1 MERMTQTIRSCFLV
15 CILSTPFLV
24 AQSEQDIEKR
34 IEGLISLA
42 RGLNFEQ
49 AVQEAARLVT
59 DHPHSYEAHM
69 AAFQTNFG
77 AFRHRPDG
85 PNSARYLETAL
96 KRLNFSRRIAPH
108 SYEAWELSLSFWNP
122 ARLNPRPKN
131 PEAEGFLSQAEGL
144 LVGGETQKAIEALHQ
159 VINLE
164 ATYAPA
170 YAHLGEI
177 YFSAREYDEA
187 LRFSR
192 AAADREPDDPVG
204 FLLLARTYAMLGEGE
219 ETMGNLILSLKADPG
234 YPPTWQLMTLL
245 DLGGAHIQHMALHF
259 PKPVLWVIDQAIE
272 EPTDEDLQQVS
283 EVTRPAW
290 KAYINTKVR
299 WRKFAFQRR
308 NPKFKV
314 YRYTFR
320 EELTAITDML
330 VIWKEIRASTP
341 KTEDLLLD
349 QWLEA
354 SQAGA
359 LDAAVFVDLFMEQFR
374 HDFTMWK
381 LENPDKFEEY
391 FYKFVLPRTSSRGS
405 KPVG

>member
-1 MERMTQTIRSCFLV
+1 
-15 CILSTPFLV
+15 
-24 AQSEQDIEKR
+24 
-34 IEGLISLA
+34 
-42 RGLNFEQ
+42 
-49 AVQEAARLVT
+49 
-59 DHPHSYEAHM
+59 
-69 AAFQTNFG
+69 
-77 AFRHRPDG
+77 
-85 PNSARYLETAL
+85 
-96 KRLNFSRRIAPH
+96 
-108 SYEAWELSLSFWNP
+108 
-122 ARLNPRPKN
+122 
-131 PEAEGFLSQAEGL
+131 
-144 LVGGETQKAIEALHQ
+144 VGGETQKAIEALHQ

-245 DLGGAHIQHMALHF
+245 DLGGTHIQHMALHF

>member
-1 MERMTQTIRSCFLV
+1 MMRRIRSFFLLTL
-15 CILSTPFLV
+15 LSAPLLV

-34 IEGLISLA
+34 IEGLMSLV
-42 RGLNFEQ
+42 RGLQFEQ
-49 AVQEAARLVT
+49 AVTEASQLVA
-59 DHPHSYEAHM
+59 DHPHSYEAQM

-77 AFRHRPDG
+77 AFRYRPDA
-85 PNSARYLETAL
+85 PNSAQYLETAL
-96 KRLNFSRRIAPH
+96 RRLNFSRRVAPH

-122 ARLNPRPKN
+122 ARLDPRPKN
-131 PEAEGFLSQAEGL
+131 PEAEGFLSQAEDF
-144 LVGGETQKAIEALHQ
+144 LVGGEPEKAIEALKQ

-170 YAHLGEI
+170 YAHLGEL
-177 YFSAREYDEA
+177 YFGAREYDEA
-187 LRFSR
+187 LRFSK
-192 AAADREPDDPVG
+192 AAAERDPNDPVG
-204 FLLLARTYAMLGEGE
+204 FLLVARSYAMMGEGE
-219 ETMGNLILSLKADPG
+219 EAMGNLILSLKADPG
-234 YPPTWQLMTLL
+234 YPPTWQLITQL
-245 DLGGAHIQHMALHF
+245 DIGGAGVEHMALHF
-259 PKPVLWVIDQAIE
+259 PKPVLWVIDQEIE
-272 EPTDEDLQQVS
+272 EPTDEDLQQIS
-283 EVTRPAW
+283 EVTRPSW

-299 WRKFAFQRR
+299 WRKFTFQRR
-308 NPKFKV
+308 NPQFKV

-330 VIWKEIRASTP
+330 VIWKETRASNP
-341 KTEDLLLD
+341 EAEDLLLD

-391 FYKFVLPRTSSRGS
+391 FYKFLLPRASSRGS
-405 KPVG
+405 RPAG

>member
-1 MERMTQTIRSCFLV
+1 MMHLIRSFFLLS
-15 CILSTPFLV
+15 ILSAPFLS

-34 IEGLISLA
+34 IEGLISLV
-42 RGLNFEQ
+42 RGLEFEQ
-49 AVQEAARLVT
+49 AITEASQLVA
-59 DHPHSYEAHM
+59 DHPHSYEAQM

-77 AFRHRPDG
+77 AFRYRPDG
-85 PNSARYLETAL
+85 PDSARYLETAL
-96 KRLNFSRRIAPH
+96 RRLNFSRRVAPH

-122 ARLNPRPKN
+122 AKLNPRPKT
-131 PEAEGFLSQAEGL
+131 PEAEGLLSQAEAF
-144 LVGGETQKAIEALHQ
+144 LVGGETQKAIEALKQ

-170 YAHLGEI
+170 YAHLGEL
-177 YFSAREYDEA
+177 YFGAQEYDEA

-192 AAADREPDDPVG
+192 EAADHDPDDPVG
-204 FLLLARTYAMLGEGE
+204 FLLVARSYAMLGEGE
-219 ETMGNLILSLKADPG
+219 EAMGNLILSLKADPG
-234 YPPTWQLMTLL
+234 YPPTWQLMTQL
-245 DLGGAHIQHMALHF
+245 DIGGAGVEHMALYF
-259 PKPVLWVIDQAIE
+259 PKPVLSVIDQEIE

-299 WRKFAFQRR
+299 WRKFTFQRR
-308 NPKFKV
+308 NPQFKV

-330 VIWKEIRASTP
+330 VIWKEVRASTP
-341 KTEDLLLD
+341 EAEDVLLD

-359 LDAAVFVDLFMEQFR
+359 LDAAVFIDLFMEQFR

-391 FYKFVLPRTSSRGS
+391 FYKFVLPRASRRENRPAG
-405 KPVG
+405 

>member
-1 MERMTQTIRSCFLV
+1 MRKIQSFLLLS
-15 CILSTPFLV
+15 ILSTPFLV

-34 IEGLISLA
+34 IEGLISLV
-42 RGLNFEQ
+42 RELKFEQ
-49 AVQEAARLVT
+49 AVKEASQLVL

-77 AFRHRPDG
+77 AFRYRPDD
-85 PNSARYLETAL
+85 PNSAQYLETTL

-108 SYEAWELSLSFWNP
+108 SYEAWEFSLSFWNP
-122 ARLNPRPKN
+122 TRLNPRPESS
-131 PEAEGFLSQAEGL
+131 EAEGILLQAEDF
-144 LVGGETQKAIEALHQ
+144 LVGGETQKAVEALQQ

-177 YFSAREYDEA
+177 YFSARKYDEA
-187 LRFSR
+187 LKSSR
-192 AAADREPDDPVG
+192 AAADRDPDDPVG

-219 ETMGNLILSLKADPG
+219 EAMDNLILSLKADPG
-234 YPPTWQLMTLL
+234 YPPTWQLMTQL
-245 DLGGAHIQHMALHF
+245 DIGGANVEHMALHF
-259 PKPVLWVIDQAIE
+259 PKPVLWLIDQEIE
-272 EPTDEDLQQVS
+272 EPTDEDLQQVR

-299 WRKFAFQRR
+299 WRKVTFQRR
-308 NPKFKV
+308 NPQFKV

-320 EELTAITDML
+320 EELTAVTDML
-330 VIWKEIRASTP
+330 VIWKEVRASTP
-341 KTEDLLLD
+341 EAEDLLLD

-391 FYKFVLPRTSSRGS
+391 FHKFILPRASSRGS
-405 KPVG
+405 KPIG

>member
-1 MERMTQTIRSCFLV
+1 MMHLIRTFFLLS
-15 CILSTPFLV
+15 ILSAPVLV

-34 IEGLISLA
+34 IEGLISLV
-42 RGLNFEQ
+42 RGLEFEQ
-49 AVQEAARLVT
+49 AITEASQLVA
-59 DHPHSYEAHM
+59 DHPHSYEAQM

-77 AFRHRPDG
+77 AFRYRPDG
-85 PNSARYLETAL
+85 PDSARYLEGAL
-96 KRLNFSRRIAPH
+96 RRLNFSRRVAPH

-122 ARLNPRPKN
+122 GKLNPRPKT
-131 PEAEGFLSQAEGL
+131 PEAEGLLSQAEAF
-144 LVGGETQKAIEALHQ
+144 LVGGETQKAIEALKQ

-170 YAHLGEI
+170 YAHLGEL
-177 YFSAREYDEA
+177 YFGAKEYDEA
-187 LRFSR
+187 LKFSR
-192 AAADREPDDPVG
+192 EAADRDPDDPVG
-204 FLLLARTYAMLGEGE
+204 FLLVARSYAMLGEGE
-219 ETMGNLILSLKADPG
+219 EAMGNLILSLKADPG
-234 YPPTWQLMTLL
+234 YPPTWQLMTQL
-245 DLGGAHIQHMALHF
+245 DIGGAGVEHMALYF
-259 PKPVLWVIDQAIE
+259 PKSVLSVIDQEIE

-299 WRKFAFQRR
+299 WRKFTFQRR
-308 NPKFKV
+308 NPQFKV

-330 VIWKEIRASTP
+330 VIWKEVRASTP
-341 KTEDLLLD
+341 EAEDLLLD
-349 QWLEA
+349 LWLEA

-391 FYKFVLPRTSSRGS
+391 FYKFALPRASRRENRPAG
-405 KPVG
+405 